1 MHSLAASKKMDKSK
15 SDFVSENKRKE
26 HKLIS
31 NYIKVFRVLY
41 WIPKEEVAIVKIESS
56 GCRN

>member
-15 SDFVSENKRKE
+15 SYFVKESKRKE

-41 WIPKEEVAIVKIESS
+41 WIPKEEVAIVKVES
-56 GCRN
+56 